1 MIRFCVITIF
11 PGLVRECMKY
21 GLLGRAIEEGNIAV
35 EVADLRD
42 YTHDR
47 HRIVDDTPYGGGGGM
62 VMRPE
67 PVFEAVESLQ
77 RAGEKVVLL
86 SPQGAPL
93 SHAKAVEFSR
103 VPGLVLVCGRY
114 EGVDERVR
122 KAVVDEEVSIGDYV
136 LMGGELPAMVLMEAV
151 SRQVPGVLGNPDSA
165 ENESFVGGI
174 LDFPHYTRPAEF
186 RGMKVPE
193 PLVSGNHGA
202 IARWRRQEALKSTL
216 ERRPDLLR
224 GVELDEDDRNYLD
237 SLKKNTGLAA
247 QGGGLRENQT

>member
-1 MIRFCVITIF
+1 
-11 PGLVRECMKY
+11 
-21 GLLGRAIEEGNIAV
+21 
-35 EVADLRD
+35 
-42 YTHDR
+42 
-47 HRIVDDTPYGGGGGM
+47 
-62 VMRPE
+62 
-67 PVFEAVESLQ
+67 VESLK